1 VNFFVSRPIHP
12 WYTDVLDGYLQ
23 EDDDDDVDQTSIA
36 VPEIV
41 KNLKRKHDEMKPYDE
56 IIVEDAPFM
65 KPSGGLG
72 I

>member
-1 VNFFVSRPIHP
+1 MEVYPSYSDN
-12 WYTDVLDGYLQ
+12 TDIVDGYLQ

-41 KNLKRKHDEMKPYDE
+41 KNLKRKHDEMKPHDE